1 MLNLTAIKSAIP
13 LIFAFIIIGF
23 IAKLGYDNAHLQQA
37 NNTLSSEKTALEKD
51 IRQLNEKN
59 DGLAQSVQM
68 LVRNGNQQN
77 DIVKAETKRRTAAEM
92 KQQRLQ
98 DEIKEALKS
107 SQCNFVVLPD
117 GAIERLREESD
128 SIRSGKGKSATAT
141 SKSVK

>member
-13 LIFAFIIIGF
+13 LIFSFIIIGF
-23 IAKLGYDNAHLQQA
+23 IAKLAYDNDHLQKA
-37 NNTLSSEKTALEKD
+37 NTTLANDKATLEKD

-98 DEIKEALKS
+98 DEIKDALKS

-117 GAIERLREESD
+117 GAVERLREESD
-128 SIRSGKGKSATAT
+128 SVRSHKGKSTT
-141 SKSVK
+141 HSSKPAK

>member
-1 MLNLTAIKSAIP
+1 MLNINAIKSAIP
-13 LIFAFIIIGF
+13 LVFSFIIIGF

-37 NNTLSSEKTALEKD
+37 NTTLANDKSTLEKD

-98 DEIKEALKS
+98 DEIKDALKS

-117 GAIERLREESD
+117 GAVERLREESD
-128 SIRSGKGKSATAT
+128 SVRSHKGKSTT
-141 SKSVK
+141 HPSKPSK

>member
-1 MLNLTAIKSAIP
+1 M
-13 LIFAFIIIGF
+13 FAFIIIGF

-37 NNTLSSEKTALEKD
+37 NNTLSREKTALEKD

-77 DIVKAETKRRTAAEM
+77 DIVKAETRRRTAAEM

-98 DEIKEALKS
+98 DEIKEALKG

-141 SKSVK
+141 GKSVK